1 MSEGLTSLLSNLGIV
16 GFLALS
22 AYLVLLAGEISFGQQ
37 AFFGIGAYGAGLA
50 TAVWQWPLAGGLAFG
65 ALMGASAALVI
76 GWPTLRLRGVHFAV
90 ATFAF
95 AEVVRLL
102 LELWRYEVAIEGEM
116 VGPKGVEG
124 FGAIRYL
131 LERGIGPVET
141 LALIWGLLTSAVAML
156 VALDRS
162 RIGAALRAVGED
174 PELAD
179 QVGLP
184 ATALRLAA
192 VTLAGAL
199 AGIGGGLYAHFTTY
213 VEPSLFNVMLGVH
226 AIAYGLIGGLGTPLG
241 PLIGVAID
249 FLFLEISRA
258 FGGFR
263 MIAFGGLVLIVLA
276 LRPRGLLDE
285 GAVRWT
291 KAKMGGLTHALR
303 TRSP

>member
-1 MSEGLTSLLSNLGIV
+1 MSEALISLLSNLGIV
-16 GFLALS
+16 GFVALS

-65 ALMGASAALVI
+65 ALMGGSAAFLI
-76 GWPTLRLRGVHFAV
+76 GLPTLRLRGIHFAV

-95 AEVVRLL
+95 AEAVRLL
-102 LELWRYEVAIEGEM
+102 LELWRYEVAIDGEM
-116 VGPKGVEG
+116 IGPKGVEG

-131 LERGIGPVET
+131 LEQGVGPVET
-141 LALIWGLLTSAVAML
+141 LALIWGMLASAVAVL

-174 PELAD
+174 PQLAD

-192 VTLAGAL
+192 VISAGAL
-199 AGIGGGLYAHFTTY
+199 AGIGGALYAHFTTY
-213 VEPSLFNVMLGVH
+213 IEPSLFNVMLGVH
-226 AIAYGLIGGLGTPLG
+226 AIAYGLIGGLGTPFG
-241 PLIGVAID
+241 PLLGVAID
-249 FLFLEISRA
+249 FLFLELSRG
-258 FGGFR
+258 FGVFR
-263 MIAFGGLVLIVLA
+263 MIAFGGFILIVLA

-285 GAVRWT
+285 DAVRSIKT
-291 KAKMGGLTHALR
+291 KIGQLRDALR
-303 TRSP
+303 LRSP